1 MRAVIQRVNQASVD
15 VSGEVTGSIDRGLCL
30 LIGITH
36 DDTEDDLKYIIDKT
50 LNMRIFPDDHGDSG
64 FDKSVQD
71 IGGGLLLISQF
82 TLYATTRKGRRPG
95 FTDAARPEMA
105 SPMFDQVV
113 DAFRFSGLHVQTGV
127 FGAAMTVGIEND
139 GPVTIMLDS
148 ADRNTPRRS

>member
-1 MRAVIQRVNQASVD
+1 
-15 VSGEVTGSIDRGLCL
+15 
-30 LIGITH
+30 
-36 DDTEDDLKYIIDKT
+36 
-50 LNMRIFPDDHGDSG
+50 
-64 FDKSVQD
+64 
-71 IGGGLLLISQF
+71 
-82 TLYATTRKGRRPG
+82 
-95 FTDAARPEMA
+95 MA